1 MNKNIKYILY
11 FSLFIII
18 SLLYNN
24 TYNNNNRDIS
34 VANNANIF
42 NNLNYNIN
50 NNSYIIN
57 RLNDD
62 EFNYILNKSKLK
74 VKSNYTNIILITSK
88 ILVSRNIF
96 SYISIR
102 SIYSIEN
109 RYKQTIETI
118 NTIRKNIP
126 DVCIF
131 LIDNSNF
138 ENGYIYMHNELNNL
152 CDVFINPLHD
162 SELYYYTN
170 VNKYKSVA
178 EGYQIMYFLDIFNQ
192 LNIKYDHFFKISG
205 RYYLNDSFNYDNY
218 KTNDIIFSNDRK
230 LNVLYYYTCFYM
242 IPYSK
247 INLYIYAYKIIYNN
261 IKNIELI
268 EQNIEYVLPMLIKLE
283 NIRLID
289 NLGVTQRIAI
299 RDEISDI

>member
-1 MNKNIKYILY
+1 MNKNTKYIIY
-11 FSLFIII
+11 FSLFLIIGLI
-18 SLLYNN
+18 YYNIY
-24 TYNNNNRDIS
+24 YNVTKTNDN
-34 VANNANIF
+34 NIF

-50 NNSYIIN
+50 NSSYLIN
-57 RLNDD
+57 RLNNE

-74 VKSNYTNIILITSK
+74 VKSNYTNIVLITSK
-88 ILVSRNIF
+88 IIVSRNIF
-96 SYISIR
+96 SYISTR
-102 SIYSIEN
+102 SIYSIET

-118 NTIRKNIP
+118 ESIRKNIP

-138 ENGYIYMHNELNNL
+138 ENRYIYMHNELNKL
-152 CDVFINPLHD
+152 CDIFINPLNNK
-162 SELYYYTN
+162 ELNYYTDI
-170 VNKYKSVA
+170 NKYKSIA

-205 RYYLNDSFNYDNY
+205 RYYLNNSFDYNNY

-230 LNVLYYYTCFYM
+230 LSMLYYYTCFYM

-247 INLYIYAYKIIYNN
+247 FILYVNAYKIIYNN
-261 IKNIELI
+261 IENTELI
-268 EQNIEYVLPMLIKLE
+268 EQNIEYVLPMLIKLK

-289 NLGVTQRIAI
+289 NLGVTQRIAV